1 MAEATPTPVIVNNS
15 GSSSKRGVIIL
26 AVVVLLIA
34 IGIAVWFYFQGKK
47 KGSEQTNLNL
57 SSPLDSQGNAPG
69 ASDAEIRQLAQQ
81 LHDDMEGLNV
91 FGHDETVWN
100 NFMALNDAD
109 IIKLNN
115 RFNSEY
121 QAESEESFV
130 EWVSNESGDLPEQ
143 AMVRLKKLNLK

>member
-1 MAEATPTPVIVNNS
+1 MAESAPTPVIVNNS
-15 GSSSKRGVIIL
+15 GSSKRGVIII

-34 IGIAVWFYFQGKK
+34 IGIAVWFYFQGKQ

-57 SSPLDSQGNAPG
+57 SSPLDSQGNAPS

-81 LHDDMEGLNV
+81 LYEDMDGLNV

-121 QAESEESFV
+121 QAESGESFV
-130 EWVSNESGDLPEQ
+130 EWVDNESGDLPEQ